1 MYWYHNMLFLK
12 KDMKKRN
19 KENDSFYRQI
29 FVKVMK
35 NKTNLENN
43 AELLLI
49 ETWNLFDGYMKKWLS
64 LLGTL

>member
-1 MYWYHNMLFLK
+1 MLFLK

-29 FVKVMK
+29 FVKVIK

-49 ETWNLFDGYMKKWLS
+49 ET
-64 LLGTL
+64 

>member
-1 MYWYHNMLFLK
+1 MYWYRNMLFLK

-49 ETWNLFDGYMKKWLS
+49 ETWNLFDGYMKK
-64 LLGTL
+64 

>member
-49 ETWNLFDGYMKKWLS
+49 ETWNLFDGYMKK
-64 LLGTL
+64 

>member
-1 MYWYHNMLFLK
+1 
-12 KDMKKRN
+12 
-19 KENDSFYRQI
+19 
-29 FVKVMK
+29 MK